1 MRFLPVRAR
10 IPWRSAPPRDRHGCP
25 LGKPH
30 PIMSTLSPS
39 ALRYFA
45 PRNPTLIAWN
55 KTSHTGH
62 QRSSRMQ
69 ASLPS
74 TIFPIPVR
82 IAWYKQ
88 RNSPSNYAR
97 EWPAQHQEASSAEVH
112 QGPGRPHACGWSS
125 PRLRRWP
132 RVSWRSMLTAGL
144 TGQDILSSRGSP
156 WTWPAGRRQKI
167 WMSRRSRKP

>member
-1 MRFLPVRAR
+1 MGGGGRGHQTHYSAGSNVTGARVAKRSTAVDSRSTLKGVRGFESLPSHTYQFSMRFLPVRAR

-97 EWPAQHQEASSAEVH
+97 EWPAQHQEASSAEVN
-112 QGPGRPHACGWSS
+112 QGPGRPHACG
-125 PRLRRWP
+125 
-132 RVSWRSMLTAGL
+132 
-144 TGQDILSSRGSP
+144 
-156 WTWPAGRRQKI
+156 
-167 WMSRRSRKP
+167 